1 MGSIPQ
7 IHAYNKKQPKRV
19 DPSFAGR
26 VCIIGAFKSEVTTP
40 KSYNTLAEAVTDLG
54 AYDSTDVF
62 MGNKALNI
70 LFGKDNNGK
79 EIQGV
84 TGVTSILAVNVATKS
99 GGTWTKTLDAT
110 ALTTALGKVKYER
123 FDTLF
128 IATDD
133 ISDALL
139 AVITPFTSERH
150 LNKIPCGYG
159 GYISARTGA
168 SASAI
173 KQAYK
178 ATADAVDDFCYGLI
192 PAQTVKIN
200 GNMFDALETSAYY
213 CALVSSTNVGAS
225 LTQKTL
231 PSVEGL
237 GTEYSFETSEQGEY
251 LVEYGFMA
259 IDCYDR
265 ENNEYLI
272 VNSEQP
278 NGYDLY
284 INRVRDYVLRAF
296 NLHQYQGERNRT
308 PTLSEIS
315 SMLTLVKESCVKNLD
330 FLADIEYTVEK
341 VAPKKAQVT
350 ITRLLFDDI
359 LTDIDVY
366 YTIEVQ

>member
-7 IHAYNKKQPKRV
+7 IKVYNKKQPKRV
-19 DPSFAGR
+19 DPSYAGR

-40 KSYNTLAEAVTDLG
+40 KSYDTLFDAVDELG

-79 EIQGV
+79 DIEGV

-110 ALTTALGKVKYER
+110 ALTTALGKVKYEN

-159 GYISARTGA
+159 GYIAARTGE
-168 SASAI
+168 SATAV

-178 ATADAVDDFCYGLI
+178 ATADATDDWCYGLI
-192 PAQTVKIN
+192 PAQPVKIN

-213 CALVSSTNVGAS
+213 CALVSSLNVGQS

-231 PSVEGL
+231 PAIEGL
-237 GTEYSFETSEQGEY
+237 GTEYSFETGEVGEY
-251 LVEYGFMA
+251 LVQYGFMA

-265 ENNEYLI
+265 ENSEFLI

-296 NLHQYQGERNRT
+296 NLHPFLGDRNRT
-308 PTLSEIS
+308 PTLSEIGA
-315 SMLTLVKESCVKNLD
+315 MLSLVKDTCVKNLD

-341 VAPKKAQVT
+341 VSAKKVKVT
-350 ITRLLFDDI
+350 VTRLLFDDI
-359 LTDIDVY
+359 ITDIDVY